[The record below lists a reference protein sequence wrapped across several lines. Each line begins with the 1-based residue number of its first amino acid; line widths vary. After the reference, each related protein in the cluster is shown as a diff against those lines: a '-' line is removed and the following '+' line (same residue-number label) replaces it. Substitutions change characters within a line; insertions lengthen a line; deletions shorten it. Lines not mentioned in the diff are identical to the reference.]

1 MPHPAA
7 AVAVYKNLEP
17 PAKMAMAKLI
27 EPSPAPTAVIVK
39 VVSPGDKI
47 PDYQAEVYKR
57 TRDTDRMADWRK
69 KRTPEQRERAN
80 EKNRLRMAA
89 RRQKISQEQAQG
101 GGKVETVK
109 GKKAI
114 MELKAMSTTELKAMG
129 LPPDATSVI

>member
-1 MPHPAA
+1 
-7 AVAVYKNLEP
+7 
-17 PAKMAMAKLI
+17 MAKII

-39 VVSPGDKI
+39 VVPPGDEI
-47 PDYQAEVYKR
+47 PDYQAKVYKR
-57 TRDTDRMADWRK
+57 KRDTDRMADWRK

-109 GKKAI
+109 GKKLAEMKQKAI

-129 LPPDATSVI
+129 LDPDATYVI